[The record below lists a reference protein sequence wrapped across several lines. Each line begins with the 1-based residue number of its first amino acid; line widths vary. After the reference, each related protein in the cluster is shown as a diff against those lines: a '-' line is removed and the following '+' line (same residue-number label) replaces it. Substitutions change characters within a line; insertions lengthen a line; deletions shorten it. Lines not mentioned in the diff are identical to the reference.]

1 MKSREIA
8 LCGMLNALAV
18 VLMNLGSLVPLATF
32 CTPLLA
38 MLVLL
43 PVLEEYG
50 PRMGWA
56 AWVSVSILSLLLVTD
71 RETALV
77 YVFFGWYPMVR
88 PKVAAIKS
96 KVLRFGV
103 KLLICNGLIF
113 TLYGL
118 VLRLMGLTADLGGH
132 PADERPP
139 AGSGKPC
146 VFADGPGFA
155 AHDSGVDGK
164 AAEAVF
170 QITTKIPVYLFAR

>member
-50 PRMGWA
+50 ARMGWA

-118 VLRLMGLTADLGGH
+118 VLRLMGLTADLLDSTRLMNALLLILGNL
-132 PADERPP
+132 
-139 AGSGKPC
+139 
-146 VFADGPGFA
+146 VFFLTDL
-155 AHDSGVDGK
+155 VLQRMTWVWK
-164 AAEAVF
+164 
-170 QITTKIPVYLFAR
+170 TKLRKRFFK

>member
-50 PRMGWA
+50 ARMGWA

-118 VLRLMGLTADLGGH
+118 VLRLMGLTADLLESTRLMNALLLILGNL
-132 PADERPP
+132 
-139 AGSGKPC
+139 
-146 VFADGPGFA
+146 VFFLTDLVLQRMTLVWTVKLRKRFF
-155 AHDSGVDGK
+155 K
-164 AAEAVF
+164 
-170 QITTKIPVYLFAR
+170 

>member
-8 LCGMLNALAV
+8 LCSMLNALAV

-50 PRMGWA
+50 ARMGWA

-118 VLRLMGLTADLGGH
+118 VLRLMGLTADLLDSTRLMNALLLILGNL
-132 PADERPP
+132 
-139 AGSGKPC
+139 
-146 VFADGPGFA
+146 VFFLTDLVLQRMTLVWTVKLRKRFF
-155 AHDSGVDGK
+155 K
-164 AAEAVF
+164 
-170 QITTKIPVYLFAR
+170 

>member
-56 AWVSVSILSLLLVTD
+56 AWFSVSVLSLLLVAD

-88 PKVAAIKS
+88 PKVAATQS
-96 KVLRFGV
+96 RAVRFVV
-103 KLLICNGLIF
+103 KLLICNSLIL
-113 TLYGL
+113 TLYGA
-118 VLRLMGLTADLGGH
+118 VLRVMGLTSDLMEATKVMNALLLILGNI
-132 PADERPP
+132 
-139 AGSGKPC
+139 
-146 VFADGPGFA
+146 VFLLLD
-155 AHDSGVDGK
+155 
-164 AAEAVF
+164 
-170 QITTKIPVYLFAR
+170 PVLARMTLVWRRKLRKRFFK

>member
-50 PRMGWA
+50 PRMSWA

-118 VLRLMGLTADLGGH
+118 VLRLMGLTADLLDSTRLMNALLLILGNL
-132 PADERPP
+132 
-139 AGSGKPC
+139 
-146 VFADGPGFA
+146 VFFLTDLVLQRMTLVWTVKLRKRFF
-155 AHDSGVDGK
+155 K
-164 AAEAVF
+164 
-170 QITTKIPVYLFAR
+170 

>member
-50 PRMGWA
+50 PKMAWA
-56 AWVSVSILSLLLVTD
+56 AWFSVSILSLLLVSD

-77 YVFFGWYPMVR
+77 YVFFGWYPILR
-88 PKVAAIKS
+88 PRIAAITS
-96 KVLRFGV
+96 
-103 KLLICNGLIF
+103 KLLRLGAKLLLCNVLIL

-118 VLRLMGLTADLGGH
+118 VLRLMGLTSDLVDAAWGMNALLLVLGNV
-132 PADERPP
+132 
-139 AGSGKPC
+139 
-146 VFADGPGFA
+146 VFLLLDL
-155 AHDSGVDGK
+155 V
-164 AAEAVF
+164 
-170 QITTKIPVYLFAR
+170 LARMTVAWKVKFRKRFFKK

>member
-50 PRMGWA
+50 ARMGWA
-56 AWVSVSILSLLLVTD
+56 AWVSVCILSLLLVTD

-77 YVFFGWYPMVR
+77 YVFSVGIPWCGPR
-88 PKVAAIKS
+88 WLASNPKYCALA
-96 KVLRFGV
+96 
-103 KLLICNGLIF
+103 
-113 TLYGL
+113 
-118 VLRLMGLTADLGGH
+118 
-132 PADERPP
+132 
-139 AGSGKPC
+139 
-146 VFADGPGFA
+146 
-155 AHDSGVDGK
+155 
-164 AAEAVF
+164 
-170 QITTKIPVYLFAR
+170 

>member
-8 LCGMLNALAV
+8 LCGMLNALTV

-50 PRMGWA
+50 ARMGWA

-118 VLRLMGLTADLGGH
+118 VLRLMGLTADLLDSTRLMNALLLILGNL
-132 PADERPP
+132 
-139 AGSGKPC
+139 
-146 VFADGPGFA
+146 VFFLTDLVLQRMTLVWTVKLRKRFF
-155 AHDSGVDGK
+155 K
-164 AAEAVF
+164 
-170 QITTKIPVYLFAR
+170 

>member
-50 PRMGWA
+50 ARMGWA

-71 RETALV
+71 LETALV

-118 VLRLMGLTADLGGH
+118 VLRLMGLTADLLDSTRLMNALLLILGNL
-132 PADERPP
+132 
-139 AGSGKPC
+139 
-146 VFADGPGFA
+146 VFFLTDLVLQRMTLVWTVKLRKRFF
-155 AHDSGVDGK
+155 K
-164 AAEAVF
+164 
-170 QITTKIPVYLFAR
+170 

>member
-18 VLMNLGSLVPLATF
+18 VLMNRGSLVPLATF

-50 PRMGWA
+50 ARMGWA

-118 VLRLMGLTADLGGH
+118 VLRLMGLTADLLDSARLMHALLLILGNL
-132 PADERPP
+132 
-139 AGSGKPC
+139 
-146 VFADGPGFA
+146 VFFLMDLVLQRMTLVWTVKLRKRFF
-155 AHDSGVDGK
+155 K
-164 AAEAVF
+164 
-170 QITTKIPVYLFAR
+170 

>member
-50 PRMGWA
+50 ARMGWA
-56 AWVSVSILSLLLVTD
+56 VWVSVSILSLLLVTD

-118 VLRLMGLTADLGGH
+118 VLRLMGLTADLLDSTRLMNALLLILGNL
-132 PADERPP
+132 
-139 AGSGKPC
+139 
-146 VFADGPGFA
+146 VFFLTDLVLQRMTLVWTVKLRKRFF
-155 AHDSGVDGK
+155 K
-164 AAEAVF
+164 
-170 QITTKIPVYLFAR
+170 

>member
-43 PVLEEYG
+43 PVLEEHG

-96 KVLRFGV
+96 QVLRFGV

-118 VLRLMGLTADLGGH
+118 VLRVMGLTSDLLEATKVMNALLLVLGNI
-132 PADERPP
+132 
-139 AGSGKPC
+139 
-146 VFADGPGFA
+146 VFLLLDLVLIRMTHLWRAKLRKRFF
-155 AHDSGVDGK
+155 K
-164 AAEAVF
+164 
-170 QITTKIPVYLFAR
+170 

>member
-50 PRMGWA
+50 ARMGWA

-118 VLRLMGLTADLGGH
+118 VLRLMGLTADLLESTRLMNALLLVLGNL
-132 PADERPP
+132 
-139 AGSGKPC
+139 
-146 VFADGPGFA
+146 VFFLTDLVLQRMTLVWTVKLRKRFF
-155 AHDSGVDGK
+155 K
-164 AAEAVF
+164 
-170 QITTKIPVYLFAR
+170 

>member
-118 VLRLMGLTADLGGH
+118 VLRLMGLTADLLESTRLMNALLLILGNL
-132 PADERPP
+132 
-139 AGSGKPC
+139 
-146 VFADGPGFA
+146 VFFLMDLVLQRMTLVWTVKLRKRFF
-155 AHDSGVDGK
+155 K
-164 AAEAVF
+164 
-170 QITTKIPVYLFAR
+170 

>member
-50 PRMGWA
+50 SKMGWA
-56 AWVSVSILSLLLVTD
+56 AWFSVSVLSLLLVTD

-88 PKVAAIKS
+88 PKVAAIRS
-96 KVLRFGV
+96 KAVRFGV
-103 KLLICNGLIF
+103 KLLICNALIL
-113 TLYGL
+113 TLYGIVLRFLGLATDLTEATKVMNAILLALGNVVFLLLDL
-118 VLRLMGLTADLGGH
+118 VLGRMTLVWRRKL
-132 PADERPP
+132 R
-139 AGSGKPC
+139 KR
-146 VFADGPGFA
+146 FF
-155 AHDSGVDGK
+155 K
-164 AAEAVF
+164 
-170 QITTKIPVYLFAR
+170 

>member
-50 PRMGWA
+50 ARMGWA

-71 RETALV
+71 REKALV

-118 VLRLMGLTADLGGH
+118 VLRLMGLTADLLDSTRLMNALLLILGNL
-132 PADERPP
+132 
-139 AGSGKPC
+139 
-146 VFADGPGFA
+146 VFFLTDLVLQRMTLVWTVKLRKRFF
-155 AHDSGVDGK
+155 K
-164 AAEAVF
+164 
-170 QITTKIPVYLFAR
+170 

>member
-50 PRMGWA
+50 ARMGWA

-118 VLRLMGLTADLGGH
+118 VLRLMGLTADLLDSTRLMNALLLILGNL
-132 PADERPP
+132 
-139 AGSGKPC
+139 
-146 VFADGPGFA
+146 VFFLMDL
-155 AHDSGVDGK
+155 VLRRMTWVWK
-164 AAEAVF
+164 
-170 QITTKIPVYLFAR
+170 TKLRKRFFK

>member
-118 VLRLMGLTADLGGH
+118 VLRLMGLTADLLDSTRLMNALLLILGNL
-132 PADERPP
+132 
-139 AGSGKPC
+139 
-146 VFADGPGFA
+146 VFFLTDLVLRRMTLVWTVKLRKRFF
-155 AHDSGVDGK
+155 K
-164 AAEAVF
+164 
-170 QITTKIPVYLFAR
+170 

>member
-50 PRMGWA
+50 ARMGWA

-118 VLRLMGLTADLGGH
+118 VLRLMGLTADLLESTRLMNALLLVLGNL
-132 PADERPP
+132 
-139 AGSGKPC
+139 
-146 VFADGPGFA
+146 VFFLTDLVLQRKTLVWTIKLRKRFF
-155 AHDSGVDGK
+155 K
-164 AAEAVF
+164 
-170 QITTKIPVYLFAR
+170 

>member
-50 PRMGWA
+50 ARMGWA

-71 RETALV
+71 LETALV

-88 PKVAAIKS
+88 PKVAAIRS

-103 KLLICNGLIF
+103 KFLICNGLIF

-118 VLRLMGLTADLGGH
+118 VLRLMGLTADLLDSTRLMNALLLILGNL
-132 PADERPP
+132 
-139 AGSGKPC
+139 
-146 VFADGPGFA
+146 VFFLTDLVLQRMTLVWTVKLRKRFF
-155 AHDSGVDGK
+155 K
-164 AAEAVF
+164 
-170 QITTKIPVYLFAR
+170 

>member
-32 CTPLLA
+32 CTPLLD

-50 PRMGWA
+50 ARMGWA

-71 RETALV
+71 REPALV

-118 VLRLMGLTADLGGH
+118 VLRLMGLTADLLDSTRLMNALLLILGNL
-132 PADERPP
+132 
-139 AGSGKPC
+139 
-146 VFADGPGFA
+146 VFFLTDLVLQRMTLVWTVKLRKRFF
-155 AHDSGVDGK
+155 K
-164 AAEAVF
+164 
-170 QITTKIPVYLFAR
+170 

>member
-103 KLLICNGLIF
+103 KLLICNGLLF

-118 VLRLMGLTADLGGH
+118 VLRLMGLTADLLDSTRLMNALLLILGNL
-132 PADERPP
+132 
-139 AGSGKPC
+139 
-146 VFADGPGFA
+146 VFFLTDLVLQRMTLVWTVKLRKRFF
-155 AHDSGVDGK
+155 K
-164 AAEAVF
+164 
-170 QITTKIPVYLFAR
+170 

>member
-8 LCGMLNALAV
+8 VCGMLNALAV

-50 PRMGWA
+50 PKMAWA
-56 AWVSVSILSLLLVTD
+56 AWFSVSILSLLLVSD

-77 YVFFGWYPMVR
+77 YVFFGWYPILR
-88 PKVAAIKS
+88 PRIAAITS
-96 KVLRFGV
+96 
-103 KLLICNGLIF
+103 KLLRLGAKLLLCNVLIL

-118 VLRLMGLTADLGGH
+118 VLRLMGLTSDLVDAAWGMNALLLVLGNV
-132 PADERPP
+132 
-139 AGSGKPC
+139 
-146 VFADGPGFA
+146 VFLLLDL
-155 AHDSGVDGK
+155 V
-164 AAEAVF
+164 
-170 QITTKIPVYLFAR
+170 LARMTVAWKVKFRKHFFKK

>member
-50 PRMGWA
+50 ARMGWA

-118 VLRLMGLTADLGGH
+118 VLRLMGLTADLLDSTRLMNALLLVLGNL
-132 PADERPP
+132 
-139 AGSGKPC
+139 
-146 VFADGPGFA
+146 VFFLTDLVLQRMTLVWTVKLRKRFF
-155 AHDSGVDGK
+155 K
-164 AAEAVF
+164 
-170 QITTKIPVYLFAR
+170 

>member
-50 PRMGWA
+50 ARMGWEV
-56 AWVSVSILSLLLVTD
+56 WVSVSILSLLLVTD

-118 VLRLMGLTADLGGH
+118 VLRLMGLTADLLDSTRLMNALLLILGNL
-132 PADERPP
+132 
-139 AGSGKPC
+139 
-146 VFADGPGFA
+146 VFFLTDLVLQRMTLVWTVKLRKRFF
-155 AHDSGVDGK
+155 K
-164 AAEAVF
+164 
-170 QITTKIPVYLFAR
+170 

>member
-50 PRMGWA
+50 PKMAWA
-56 AWVSVSILSLLLVTD
+56 AWFSVSILSLLLVSD

-77 YVFFGWYPMVR
+77 YVFFGWYPILR
-88 PKVAAIKS
+88 PRIAAMTS
-96 KVLRFGV
+96 RLLRLGARLLLCNVLI
-103 KLLICNGLIF
+103 L

-118 VLRLMGLTADLGGH
+118 VLRLMGLTSDLVDAAWGMNALLLVLGNV
-132 PADERPP
+132 
-139 AGSGKPC
+139 
-146 VFADGPGFA
+146 VFLLLDL
-155 AHDSGVDGK
+155 V
-164 AAEAVF
+164 
-170 QITTKIPVYLFAR
+170 LARMTVAWKVKFRKRFFKK